1 MFQLLIKKYQKNI
14 QKYRIKLKTKLKK
27 DFNSEPVYNDKY
39 LKTKAKIYNNKV
51 YTNFQRNKIPK
62 GNEYFECFSVISLD
76 YILINSSKEYYP
88 QILLEECKYSIK
100 IKKQ

>member
-51 YTNFQRNKIPK
+51 YTNFQRNKISK
-62 GNEYFECFSVISLD
+62 DNEYFECFSVISLD
-76 YILINSSKEYYP
+76 SILINSSKEYYL
-88 QILLEECKYSIK
+88 QILLEECKFAI
-100 IKKQ
+100 